1 MMLIFTK
8 QEENSFIRKSLCSK
22 LPRAAI
28 PDKFSAKFPIC
39 SLLAT
44 ALPWKRDE
52 TPSPAQVPKSR
63 WWDYGA
69 WGNKLL
75 KI

>member
-1 MMLIFTK
+1 MILTFTK
-8 QEENSFIRKSLCSK
+8 QEETSFIRKSLCSK
-22 LPRAAI
+22 LPPDAI

-39 SLLAT
+39 SLT
-44 ALPWKRDE
+44 APALLLKRDG
-52 TPSPAQVPKSR
+52 TPLPVQAPKSR
-63 WWDYGA
+63 WWDYEA